1 MRFHREPIQVNEA
14 QKKILSFADKNK
26 KDMVNLLDS
35 EGRRLAREIT
45 ATSPVPHFDK
55 SPYDGFAVRSVDTK
69 GASAQ
74 QPVGLTVVG
83 TIACG
88 DTPDFRVQ
96 EGQAARIMTGAA
108 LPKGADA
115 VIMFEMTT
123 ENEAHNE
130 KHVGLKKE
138 LTAGENVIK
147 YGEEAKEGD
156 FLIQAG
162 KRIGPGEMAILAT
175 FGYADVPVFQK
186 PKVGVLATG
195 SELLSPEQPLSYG
208 KIRNSN
214 SYMVVSQVKQAGGEP
229 VLYPSLEDNPDEA
242 EKTIRSILD
251 EVDILITTGG
261 VSVGD
266 FDVMV
271 EVFKRLD
278 VDLLFNK
285 IAMRPG
291 SVTSCARFG
300 SKMMFGLSGNPG
312 ACFVGFELF
321 VRPYLQAVQG
331 KSDPLLPQVEAFIGK
346 DMSKPSSFTRFVR
359 GQWKLENGKP
369 VAYPVGLDKS
379 AAVTNITDAN
389 CLIQIQPGGRGI
401 GKGDAVM
408 LHLLPYGAGQ

>member
-1 MRFHREPIQVNEA
+1 MRFHREPIEVSEA
-14 QKKILSFADKNK
+14 QKKILSFIEDKK
-26 KDMVNLLDS
+26 IETVKLLDS

-55 SPYDGFAVRSVDTK
+55 SPYDGFAVRAADTS
-69 GASAQ
+69 GATAQ
-74 QPVGLTVVG
+74 EPVYLTVVG

-88 DTPDFRVQ
+88 DAPDFAVAK
-96 EGQAARIMTGAA
+96 GQAARIMTGAA
-108 LPKGADA
+108 LPEGADA

-123 ENEAHNE
+123 ENEAHAE
-130 KHVGLKKE
+130 KRVGVKKE
-138 LTAGENVIK
+138 MSPGENVIK

-156 FLIQAG
+156 FLIPAG
-162 KRIGPGEMAILAT
+162 KKIGPGEMAILAT
-175 FGYADVPVFQK
+175 FGYAEVPVFHR
-186 PKVGVLATG
+186 PRVGVLATG
-195 SELLSPEQPLSYG
+195 SELLTPDQPLSYG

-214 SYMVVSQVKQAGGEP
+214 SYMVISQVKQAGGEP
-229 VLYPSLEDNPDEA
+229 ILYPSLEDNPDAA
-242 EKTIRSILD
+242 EKTIRTILG

-271 EVFKRLD
+271 EVFKRLE
-278 VDLLFNK
+278 VELLFNK

-300 SKMMFGLSGNPG
+300 NKMMFGLSGNPG

-331 KSDPLLPQVEAFIGK
+331 KSNPLLPQMQAYIGK
-346 DMSKPSSFTRFVR
+346 DMPKPSSFTRFVR
-359 GQWKLENGKP
+359 GKWKMEDGKP

-389 CLIQIQPGGRGI
+389 CLIQIQPAGRGI
-401 GKGDAVM
+401 GGGDAVL
-408 LHLLPYGAGQ
+408 LHLLPYGAGE